1 MTGTYIATYQ
11 TINPPPE
18 IDTPFLPLII
28 AVSCLVAAAVFFG
41 LGFFSVARYLP
52 RFGYL
57 RNYMLVTGCGFILL
71 FSASMAPLLQA
82 GFPPFGLVS
91 VSFVGMASFMIVTGL
106 YRSAVSIS
114 EDASLPKSVRQSMKK
129 LSLLDS
135 MSQSHVTDQNR
146 KTCDSGARTLQT
158 QWKKKQESDH
168 HFRMLK

>member
-1 MTGTYIATYQ
+1 MIGTYIATYQ
-11 TINPPPE
+11 TINSPPE

-82 GFPPFGLVS
+82 GFPPSGFVS

-135 MSQSHVTDQNR
+135 IRSRM
-146 KTCDSGARTLQT
+146 LQT
-158 QWKKKQESDH
+158 KIEKLVILGHGHCKRNGRRNRNQTIT
-168 HFRMLK
+168 FGC